1 MFAKLLVQRQPDLTL
16 LVGRLA
22 LLLSSVVVSAMPVS
36 VLAEESKKAVETI
49 GEVSIIGNTELPT
62 VTFNLPW
69 SLPSVEK
76 RSDQSP
82 TNKLPNMLTP
92 IEPVRHKQMV
102 HFLHYYQI
110 EMPHFK
116 AN

>member
-1 MFAKLLVQRQPDLTL
+1 MVATLNTRIRPDSVLFSANIKLLSGLVLML
-16 LVGRLA
+16 LA
-22 LLLSSVVVSAMPVS
+22 FAFAQ
-36 VLAEESKKAVETI
+36 AEEAKKPVETI

-62 VTFNLPW
+62 ETFNLPW

-82 TNKLPNMLTP
+82 TNKLPNMLKP